1 MQRVKSLYFFYYK
14 EFFQIASKRKNIKN
28 SFEAENFEISVEEK
42 EIKKV
47 LFYTQKRTL
56 TTYLFLKNL

>member
-14 EFFQIASKRKNIKN
+14 EFFQIASKRKNIKS
-28 SFEAENFEISVEEK
+28 SFEVENLEISAEEK

-47 LFYTQKRTL
+47 LFYT
-56 TTYLFLKNL
+56 